1 MPECTLILTHPDD
14 TSRRA
19 AELGRT
25 LAAGDVIL
33 LCGDVGAGKT
43 HFARSL
49 IQSLLTSPQD
59 IPSPTFT
66 LVQTYDTTLGD
77 VWHADLYRLTSPDEV
92 EELGL
97 VDAFDTAISL
107 IEWPDRL
114 ASLKPED
121 ALTIEL
127 SPEADEDARKLVARW
142 SAAKWDDKISG
153 WQT

>member
-19 AELGRT
+19 AELGAA
-25 LAAGDVIL
+25 LEAGDIIL
-33 LCGDVGAGKT
+33 LSGGVGAGKT

-49 IQSLLTSPQD
+49 IQSLLTTPQE

-66 LVQTYDTTLGD
+66 LVQSYDTTKGD
-77 VWHADLYRLTSPDEV
+77 VWHADLYRLTSPEEV

-97 VDAFDTAISL
+97 VDAFETAICL

-114 ASLKPED
+114 VALKPST

-127 SPEADEDARKLVARW
+127 TPEQDENTRRLTAHWLD
-142 SAAKWDDKISG
+142 AKWHKKTSG
-153 WQT
+153 WQS